1 MRITIIKNNFC
12 TRLNPDYLIY
22 SNQTIYSSQKTFMR
36 TLVFSATFLSAILF
50 FSCQSLYAQT
60 DSAAK
65 KSYFKAGMGYVSNA
79 VYSGRKDSSVVSYI
93 KPSIA
98 YVNRSGFSLGA
109 EMSVLANS
117 TDAGRVDEIALEA
130 GYDYTKGNFDA
141 GAYASKYFYSEGSY
155 AVASELEANAG
166 AYFSYDADFLKFGAG
181 GDFLISTSSDVNV
194 YFNISH
200 PFGIG
205 ADSNK
210 LTISPTAQITAGTQ
224 NFYRAYY
231 QNRKFSFNT
240 STTNGSGGSSVH
252 SKGHHTGTGTAA
264 GSSKTLT
271 FLSQNRFDVLDYEA
285 SVPVEYEHK
294 RWGFHATPVLAVPV
308 NPMTYTIDG
317 VLQKE
322 SLTTSFFIE
331 AGVYLKF

>member
-1 MRITIIKNNFC
+1 L
-12 TRLNPDYLIY
+12 RLNPACFIY
-22 SNQTIYSSQKTFMR
+22 SNDTICSGQKTFMR
-36 TLVFSATFLSAILF
+36 TLLFSATLFSATLF
-50 FSCQSLYAQT
+50 FSCQRLYAQT

-93 KPSIA
+93 KPSVA

-117 TDAGRVDEIALEA
+117 PDAGRVDEIALEA
-130 GYDYTKGNFDA
+130 GYDYSKDNFDA
-141 GAYASKYFYSEGSY
+141 GAYASKYFYSDGSY

-166 AYFSYDADFLKFGAG
+166 AYFSYNADFLKFGAG
-181 GDFLISTSSDVNV
+181 GDFLISTSGDVSV

-205 ADSNK
+205 ADGNK

-240 STTNGSGGSSVH
+240 NINGIGGNAH
-252 SKGHHTGTGTAA
+252 SKGHHTGTGTS
-264 GSSKTLT
+264 GVNGKNLT

-285 SVPVEYEHK
+285 LVPLEYEHK
-294 RWGFHATPVLAVPV
+294 RWGFHATPVLAIPV
-308 NPMTYTIDG
+308 NPMTYAIDG

-322 SLTTSFFIE
+322 SLTTSFFID
-331 AGVYLKF
+331 AGVYFKF